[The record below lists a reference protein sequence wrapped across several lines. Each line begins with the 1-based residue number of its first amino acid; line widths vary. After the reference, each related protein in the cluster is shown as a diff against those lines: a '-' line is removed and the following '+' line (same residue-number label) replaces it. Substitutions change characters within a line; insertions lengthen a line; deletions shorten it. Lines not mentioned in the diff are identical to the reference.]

1 MTEDKTLHI
10 RLGKTYNAA
19 PSKNALCGIA
29 VSEEAGGWPDQ
40 NVRVVTCDS
49 DGPWFFNKLLSNAAQ
64 PSKYTRELD
73 NRRVG
78 AFLSVCEDC
87 LRQGEIAIPLLAL
100 KGGEHE

>member
-40 NVRVVTCDS
+40 NVGVVTCDS

-64 PSKYTRELD
+64 PSKYTRDLH
-73 NRRVG
+73 N
-78 AFLSVCEDC
+78 VCEDC

>member
-40 NVRVVTCDS
+40 NVGVVTCDS
-49 DGPWFFNKLLSNAAQ
+49 DGPWSFDKLLARKSYLTYDMT
-64 PSKYTRELD
+64 YTK
-73 NRRVG
+73 NW
-78 AFLSVCEDC
+78 CEDC
-87 LRQGEIAIPLLAL
+87 LKQGGIAIPLLAL
-100 KGGEHE
+100 KGGGHE

>member
-40 NVRVVTCDS
+40 NVGVVTCDS
-49 DGPWFFNKLLSNAAQ
+49 DGPWSFDKLPDSGF
-64 PSKYTRELD
+64 YTYTK
-73 NRRVG
+73 NW
-78 AFLSVCEDC
+78 CEDC
-87 LRQGEIAIPLLAL
+87 LKQGEIAIPLLAL
-100 KGGEHE
+100 KGGGHE